1 MNFDEDYIDQDFERQ
16 VLRAKLETLNAPAI
30 KELKE
35 LYPNSD
41 IEVDDTNHI
50 GMHILPNKLSGIHTI
65 YIKDFFIDDSGSL
78 KYKFV
83 PKGNQVITEGN
94 FDIIN
99 TKNYPKGYYYY
110 QFERN
115 LNLISIG
122 FKTSLLELCQTRII
136 NNPALREIYIKQV
149 YEGGNFFFKNNY
161 CLQTLVIENP
171 QNYPIDCLIF
181 YDQILQ
187 NLSLPNC
194 KYNKVEFRNCKVNM
208 KNFIS
213 DAGIKRMVL
222 KNTIFDLHQFLDIV
236 RNKTIKEIECG
247 IMEVYSSWVL
257 YTKITE
263 TLSSPQQRIQIL
275 PYSRRTELSN
285 IEPSITYFDWQVD
298 ESCFIH
304 LNSNSIVFL

>member
-30 KELKE
+30 NELKE
-35 LYPNSD
+35 LYPDSD

-50 GMHILPNKLSGIHTI
+50 GMHILPNRLSGIHTI
-65 YIKDFFIDDSGSL
+65 YIKDIFIDDSGSL

-94 FDIIN
+94 FNVIN

-115 LNLISIG
+115 LNLVSIG
-122 FKTSLLELCQTRII
+122 FKTSPLELCQARIF

-149 YEGGNFFFKNNY
+149 YEGGNFFIKNNC

-171 QNYPIDCLIF
+171 QSYPIDSLVF
-181 YDQILQ
+181 YDQILR

-194 KYNKVEFRNCKVNM
+194 EYNKVKFKNCKVNM

-213 DAGIKRMVL
+213 DAGIKRMIL

-236 RNKTIKEIECG
+236 RDKTIKEIECG
-247 IMEVYSSWVL
+247 IMEEYSSWKL
-257 YTKITE
+257 YTEITE
-263 TLSSPQQRIQIL
+263 TLSKPQQRIQI
-275 PYSRRTELSN
+275 PYSQTEISN